1 MPSILELGETMKGMQ
16 KAYQVAAV
24 AVKQRFEEQ
33 RPEDL
38 AILNKI

>member
-1 MPSILELGETMKGMQ
+1 MKGMQ